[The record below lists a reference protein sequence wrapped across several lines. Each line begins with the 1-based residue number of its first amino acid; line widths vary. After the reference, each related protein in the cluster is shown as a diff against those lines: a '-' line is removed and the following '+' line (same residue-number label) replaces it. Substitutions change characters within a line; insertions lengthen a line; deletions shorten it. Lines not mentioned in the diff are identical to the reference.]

1 MGSAREP
8 GDSGAALPVPAFPIA
23 YHDDQHLFPSLL
35 PEIEARLPLE
45 SVCIRCPL
53 SPSVPLQC
61 SGLRLEFLPHNGPR
75 GDGLLQAAAG
85 SASSST
91 SSLSAP
97 SVAMKAALASIAGV
111 AAHVPIGGGTTAVA
125 GTTVLSGASAGT
137 GTSGDGA
144 SRPAN
149 EAHADRPFV
158 YLQIL
163 HLEGMEDYKTH
174 HRRMLKAWVDGLT
187 EQHEEWLVLYVTPFT
202 ESDSQNKS
210 FKKLLD
216 KLRSDLNTQGS
227 RSKERFLRLPT
238 DATGKFTNCS
248 AFQDLWNIF
257 MIRLKETLVAA
268 IETRYI
274 QLEDDIQRHSQ
285 MQEPR
290 FCPLFVAKENLALLH
305 ERCNRL
311 EDALAVYDTMDLGS
325 TSRHS
330 SAVDI
335 KQCHSLFISFGFETP
350 EDEVPVFFDPVR
362 LRLLQARVRND
373 TISYVQ
379 FRQYLF
385 AKQADLLVR
394 LRRAEEMSARGVE
407 MTSSLHKEI
416 VAEGF
421 AVAGHVW
428 AFLACVNLAHFIVTK
443 SMVSPGC
450 SSTVSS
456 EGPSRAS
463 SQPSASRS
471 PRAPSSMRS
480 GLLPLKRPGFAVTR
494 TLHRLTPPQFSLSPT
509 RRQQA
514 QRTSSQEGTGSSKS
528 ALSSPAS
535 PTLAGSKNRLSGGD
549 GVPGEPGLE
558 TVRGHEAG
566 GLGLPGTV
574 PASQARNAAHLYA
587 YGAQQLQRL
596 IAWRERSRWSLPL
609 LDFPLDASGD
619 HSETRGSPG
628 PFSGDIAAG
637 EARKHEA
644 EVRKNT
650 EQGALDERN
659 EPGEERASS
668 RRDTP
673 RPSRV
678 ASAVVLGEVEK
689 MREETGD
696 STTQRET
703 RGFVRSAS
711 SPSAGWVTPRT
722 ADEEGNAPPVS
733 SFSLPWWLCTKG
745 ELLEELQRLSD
756 AEELLVHVF
765 VLAGQQYVACGYFR
779 HAARLQFKLA
789 SAHFK
794 RGDFEECRK
803 SLAKML
809 PLFVKEPWTALWV
822 QCQQLMA
829 EADRGLGDADA
840 LSSSYFLSNV
850 NAVPNPPF
858 FSWRR
863 SHALSASK
871 YVSRKAETR
880 ARFPSSGEEREKR
893 EEGEADSGDDA
904 LHRVR
909 DVSAAGAETESLL
922 PPQVYLQRFVSLAR
936 SQAGLHCV
944 LSDDGDGVERPSL
957 SSGSLRE
964 MSSGETRRD
973 ASLPQLNP
981 VGLPASAAPTSC
993 LKSPSSSME
1002 QLKDPKE
1009 SGMDAVLER
1018 RRRGNRSLTRSATFM
1033 ATAWLGPDVPELLRK
1048 EGQIY
1053 IRAAPNLFCWGAL
1066 KPALV
1071 GLHSEHVREQVRRM
1085 RPALSLASLPQ
1096 TGQLEA
1102 FLSSCQGLVPSYGPD
1117 DTPCTVPFVTPT
1129 AATSTHQGLSSRA
1142 SGGFAAASNPF
1153 AAVLKASLDGR
1164 TVGSHNSFFHPTPR
1178 HLVRGAEASEEA
1190 TDTLS
1195 TAFLSGS
1202 SIRGGAASVA
1212 SHPGGVLGSVDQEL
1226 LEQAVIRQLVDLIPL
1241 YRLPCHPELE
1251 PQNACLLAY
1260 ATTLERVKPK
1270 STAQVLGQLQQRRLL
1285 PVLSP
1290 SGGNAS
1296 DSGGPAGGRGTR
1308 ERDSWT
1314 SRDPRFEG
1322 GAGHAGGRAS
1332 GDSTELDPKTKP
1344 FDPEAEEVV
1353 GSGPHTRRKTDGEDR
1368 QGRGESGGDGGRRE
1382 TDMPPLPVDGGT
1394 TPRSATEAKAGEVG
1408 QNCHQGDTG
1417 QQVQAVSRRDSDE
1430 GVTTGPSG
1438 TPGSDAAPQAGS
1450 HAETLSVNEASART
1464 RVGRSLQG
1472 DATPTGDLSSG
1483 ANSVRSSGLSEPS
1496 SGAVSNRS
1504 GAQHLAPGVPAS
1516 QSTPG
1521 QGATQKDSAGLERV
1535 GGGEEP
1541 QRALFSSSSSA
1552 DLAVQFRV
1560 YGRGLSD
1567 SGGRDERSPKGDD
1580 AFKSEAGA
1588 SPPREALPTGDPG
1601 VREETRGS
1609 AAAPERGEKSPSTR
1623 MRPQPLRE
1631 SEVAPTAGSA
1641 ASPHYRSSRAL
1652 SVLQMGSL
1660 QAAVPSL
1667 SVSLGQC
1674 VELRLHIHSS
1684 LVGSVEADA
1693 VVLRLSQLPCA
1704 EFASG
1709 AGGSLGK
1716 SAPGSVAGSPS
1727 GGGGLFGGVPSRP
1740 HLDETHRPA
1749 PTSVWLV
1756 VGSSPSDERTAFGS
1770 GDDAPHRPWE
1780 EDDQGAES
1788 YSKEAARKAKLTLRP
1803 GMNSLSLF
1811 WSSRSQGVFVLEQVC
1826 VVVGAVVLVQWA
1838 GELPA
1843 PGMLDEVRQAMQ
1855 DILLVSLEPSGDPRR
1870 DRDDSDDETGGTLR
1884 KRGAMLSS
1892 FSFLSGSISTRGN
1905 TKLHRIAPAAISGVK
1920 AALRDAAA
1928 ESVSDEQGEQLEKD
1942 ASEGAQRRTGEAV
1955 IASTTV
1961 EGDTAAGATWRHR
1974 RVSQRFSN
1982 PFFAFADWGNASAA
1996 LAFEDR
2002 MAPQTPACLLPG
2014 YTPFA
2019 ATLIHS
2025 EAPLERM
2032 LRPLSFEFRPPATAV
2047 RLDIQPAGPNTS
2059 FLFLNAKN
2067 YVKIRVD
2074 VLPGLLVFP
2083 QPARLR
2089 VLQCL
2094 LSATCAGSLLAEEE
2108 DLEDEDLASD
2118 APGTLSGT
2126 AGSGRLGLQTRASG
2140 PCTQGALAEGS
2151 EAATGTARDSWEGP
2165 LGGGEGED
2173 GARDGE
2179 PKGTWSWAASG
2190 RAPSTIALGSNSMA
2204 THLDDSSLRKP
2215 DQNSKRWPTRGSAV
2229 SFQKGLL
2236 SPSLSGSGEEGG
2248 LLWRE
2253 GSTFGAGRGG
2263 TADWITPRSMATG
2276 SWEGDEQLFEG
2287 SAVQLNFCW
2296 EEAMATAVDDV
2307 PTHIQLQGGQG
2318 QDAPV
2323 VGKRREKWDSEAK
2336 NPEGRQGGGCP
2347 RWQTGGNRDDDAS
2360 SGAGESGEG
2369 PPVLEQFDF
2378 IRIRA
2383 PADQDADVLAIVPRR
2398 RPLPRARGTGARDPA
2413 PRDSATSSRIS
2424 EEDSFSSEDGSFEGT
2439 PKPLPLESGS
2449 AFASSQGWLDLPR
2462 FSRSVDVLVPVVPVH
2477 AMSVRTPTSFD
2488 RASRVAPSFSMMG
2501 QGEDVADETGRQRP
2515 DAASWLG
2522 EGQHSEEPQEG
2533 VTVSATALAPPG
2545 DSAESQASGA
2555 ATAHGGAPSPDR
2567 AGALETDQEA
2577 GGSFSRLASSSGASF
2592 RDVLQPVKSRGSR
2605 TYGKQRSS
2613 LFRWR
2618 SGSAVSWQDNARHGK
2633 RESLE
2638 DRDTRLALYPSHSGT
2653 VRYGSASWGVV
2664 RRDDADPFPGSTEK
2678 EGSSLAVTEETAHV
2692 VASLQFYTSTG
2703 VDVRDRT
2710 LRRARRR
2717 QKVKQAKAVAERGR
2731 AGTTQDDTRGPQSE
2745 GSRENLERVPSGL
2758 DSDDS
2763 VPNSLLGYF
2772 VPSIYCRD
2780 DENGL
2785 CLSPS
2790 RSGMRVSGLRPAGF
2804 PAYMDCS
2811 PSAVD
2816 RGGAKRQGNSTGYES
2831 GRSSDMGILA
2841 RPLSRFDR
2849 SISVT
2854 EGGIEGRRDLL
2865 AGEGLEEQFDSITY
2879 SMSSTNVYRERKE
2892 KSRHPLKSK
2901 TAKRVPQT
2909 AGETPLGDTRVASP
2923 SEKKERKDDSL
2934 DEKGRYRGV
2943 FSPCLFSTEE
2953 GEEDTSSTSEED
2965 AEPFT
2970 SDPQPLT
2977 ILRVQTSR
2985 VHRLQVRQALTHFC
2999 RTLHASGGTVLNQI
3013 FVQSCSPTEPM
3024 VLDYASIS
3032 PVSAWEND
3040 REERSVETTLSEE
3053 AHRRRQSRRLDG
3065 IRVSLIVPSPLCPGF
3080 PSQLHCQDSDSV
3092 QLKTLLWG
3100 SQVTTL
3106 LVRLQ
3111 HPRQDDGLDDS
3122 FGSRPQ
3128 HLSSTGF
3135 SAPPSSVP
3143 QLLSADEADPSR
3155 AQSSGSHLPGPLSSE
3170 SKDER
3175 RRQGTEQYR
3184 AQRAEGPSWR
3194 GEERETGAF
3203 SETRRHEQRLVTLHE
3218 QEERWAGQGER
3229 ETSSSWQDE
3238 EPAVSLTP
3246 RFEPYLLS
3254 LYYHFLHPHC
3264 PDISAEDSPHPDDAP
3279 AFSASALGNLG
3290 GPASKPPP
3298 LALPSPWS
3306 ETTSRLDENN
3316 TTLRPRNTDSQP
3328 LVYHIPLMLPVQKA
3342 PVEVTVL
3349 APRTGRVSTPLFV
3362 SLVFTNCSDI
3372 RLDVRHSVSLEFDG
3386 AYSQRRQPF
3395 AGDPNS
3401 SSLSSAFSSSRSG
3414 LFADDSHSSH
3424 FPSGQRSVGSGSKG
3438 ERGEKSEVL
3447 TKANTSGLP
3456 DGDRRRGTTGVSQ
3469 TEGPGA
3475 SPRLGECHDWL
3486 MVGSKSRTTVLP
3498 ARSQTQVR
3506 FQLIPLR
3513 AGSLFLPVV
3522 RVYVRPTEAL
3532 RSSGSLGG
3540 QAMSRRCSRNSLH
3553 TDNMP
3558 GDPSALP
3565 QLRRSDTPG
3574 SPKTKQASEMSSSAS
3589 CHFSGTEE
3597 SAGFRKFLTSAD
3609 GGESYNGGW
3618 VTMPAGDSVTA
3629 GREVLVLPKVHSKP
3643 DLRLLP

>member
-53 SPSVPLQC
+53 SPNVPLQC
-61 SGLRLEFLPHNGPR
+61 SGLRLEFLPHSGPR
-75 GDGLLQAAAG
+75 FDGLLPAAAG
-85 SASSST
+85 SSSSST

-111 AAHVPIGGGTTAVA
+111 AAHVPIGGAAAAVA
-125 GTTVLSGASAGT
+125 GTTALSGASTGT

-144 SRPAN
+144 SRLAN
-149 EAHADRPFV
+149 EVHADRPFV

-174 HRRMLKAWVDGLT
+174 HRRMLKAWVDSLT

-238 DATGKFTNCS
+238 DATGKFANSS

-257 MIRLKETLVAA
+257 MVRLKETLVAA

-330 SAVDI
+330 TAVDI

-350 EDEVPVFFDPVR
+350 EDEVPLFFDPVR
-362 LRLLQARVRND
+362 LRLLQARVRDD

-407 MTSSLHKEI
+407 MTSSLHKQI

-471 PRAPSSMRS
+471 PRASSSTRS

-514 QRTSSQEGTGSSKS
+514 QRTSSQEGAGSSKS
-528 ALSSPAS
+528 ALLSPAS
-535 PTLAGSKNRLSGGD
+535 PTLAGSKTRLSGGD
-549 GVPGEPGLE
+549 GAPGEPGLE
-558 TVRGHEAG
+558 TARGHEAG
-566 GLGLPGTV
+566 GLGLPGTI

-596 IAWRERSRWSLPL
+596 IAWRERSQWSLPL

-644 EVRKNT
+644 AARKNNG
-650 EQGALDERN
+650 QGAFDERN

-673 RPSRV
+673 RPSRL
-678 ASAVVLGEVEK
+678 ASAVGLGEVEK

-696 STTQRET
+696 SATQREA

-765 VLAGQQYVACGYFR
+765 VLAGQQYVNCGYFR

-794 RGDFEECRK
+794 RGDLEECRK

-850 NAVPNPPF
+850 NAVSNPSF

-863 SHALSASK
+863 SHAPSASK

-880 ARFPSSGEEREKR
+880 GQFPSKREEEKKR
-893 EEGEADSGDDA
+893 EEGEADSGDEA

-936 SQAGLHCV
+936 NQAGLHDV
-944 LSDDGDGVERPSL
+944 LSDDGDGVEHPSL

-964 MSSGETRRD
+964 TPSGETRRHT
-973 ASLPQLNP
+973 SRPQLNP
-981 VGLPASAAPTSC
+981 VGLPASATPTSS
-993 LKSPSSSME
+993 LKSPSSSLE
-1002 QLKDPKE
+1002 LLKDPKE
-1009 SGMDAVLER
+1009 SGIDAAVER
-1018 RRRGNRSLTRSATFM
+1018 RRRGTRSLTRSATFM
-1033 ATAWLGPDVPELLRK
+1033 ATAWLGPDVPALLRK

-1071 GLHSEHVREQVRRM
+1071 GLHSEHVRQQVRRM

-1129 AATSTHQGLSSRA
+1129 APTSTHQGLSSRA
-1142 SGGFAAASNPF
+1142 SGGFAAASTPF

-1178 HLVRGAEASEEA
+1178 HLVRGAETTEEG

-1296 DSGGPAGGRGTR
+1296 DSGGPDGGRGTR

-1314 SRDPRFEG
+1314 SRDPSFEG
-1322 GAGHAGGRAS
+1322 GAERAGGRAS

-1344 FDPEAEEVV
+1344 FDRAAEEVL
-1353 GSGPHTRRKTDGEDR
+1353 GSGPHTGRKTDGEDR
-1368 QGRGESGGDGGRRE
+1368 QGRGEMGGESGRRE
-1382 TDMPPLPVDGGT
+1382 TDVPPLPDDGGT
-1394 TPRSATEAKAGEVG
+1394 TPRSATEEKGEQVG

-1417 QQVQAVSRRDSDE
+1417 QQMHAVSHRDSDE
-1430 GVTTGPSG
+1430 GATTGPSG
-1438 TPGSDAAPQAGS
+1438 TPGSDAAAHAGS
-1450 HAETLSVNEASART
+1450 HVDTLSANEASARA

-1472 DATPTGDLSSG
+1472 DVTSTGDVSSG
-1483 ANSVRSSGLSEPS
+1483 ANSVRSCGLSEPS

-1504 GAQHLAPGVPAS
+1504 GAQHLAPGVPGS
-1516 QSTPG
+1516 QSAPG
-1521 QGATQKDSAGLERV
+1521 QGATQKNSAGLERV
-1535 GGGEEP
+1535 RGGEEP

-1552 DLAVQFRV
+1552 DLAVQFRI

-1567 SGGRDERSPKGDD
+1567 SGGREERSPKGGN
-1580 AFKSEAGA
+1580 AFKSEAA
-1588 SPPREALPTGDPG
+1588 VTPPRESLPTGDAG
-1601 VREETRGS
+1601 VCEETRGL
-1609 AAAPERGEKSPSTR
+1609 ATAPERGEKSPCTR
-1623 MRPQPLRE
+1623 IRPQPLRE
-1631 SEVAPTAGSA
+1631 SEVALTAGSA

-1652 SVLQMGSL
+1652 SVLQMGRL

-1674 VELRLHIHSS
+1674 VELRLNIHSS
-1684 LVGSVEADA
+1684 LVGSIEADA

-1709 AGGSLGK
+1709 AAGSLGK
-1716 SAPGSVAGSPS
+1716 SVPGSVAGSPS
-1727 GGGGLFGGVPSRP
+1727 GGGGLFGGGPSRS

-1756 VGSSPSDERTAFGS
+1756 VGSSLSDEGTACGS
-1770 GDDAPHRPWE
+1770 GDAAPHRPWE
-1780 EDDQGAES
+1780 EVDQGAES
-1788 YSKEAARKAKLTLRP
+1788 YSKQAARKAKLTLRP

-1855 DILLVSLEPSGDPRR
+1855 DILLVSLDPSGDPRR

-1884 KRGAMLSS
+1884 KRGARLSS
-1892 FSFLSGSISTRGN
+1892 FSSLSGSVATRGN

-1928 ESVSDEQGEQLEKD
+1928 ESLSGEQGEQMEKD
-1942 ASEGAQRRTGEAV
+1942 AGEGAQRCTGHAV

-1974 RVSQRFSN
+1974 RVSRRFSN
-1982 PFFAFADWGNASAA
+1982 PFFAFADWGTTSAA
-1996 LAFEDR
+1996 LNFEDR

-2014 YTPFA
+2014 YTPCA

-2047 RLDIQPAGPNTS
+2047 RLEIQPAGPNSS

-2094 LSATCAGSLLAEEE
+2094 LSATCVGSLLAEEEE

-2126 AGSGRLGLQTRASG
+2126 AASGRLGLQTRASG
-2140 PCTQGALAEGS
+2140 PCTQGSLAEGS
-2151 EAATGTARDSWEGP
+2151 EAGTGTARDSWEGP

-2179 PKGTWSWAASG
+2179 PKGTSSWAASG
-2190 RAPSTIALGSNSMA
+2190 RAPSTTALGSNSIA

-2215 DQNSKRWPTRGSAV
+2215 DRNSKRWPARGSAV
-2229 SFQKGLL
+2229 SFQKGLS

-2253 GSTFGAGRGG
+2253 GSGFGAGRGG

-2287 SAVQLNFCW
+2287 AAVQLNFCW

-2307 PTHIQLQGGQG
+2307 PTHIRLQGGQG

-2323 VGKRREKWDSEAK
+2323 LGKGREKWDSDSQTL
-2336 NPEGRQGGGCP
+2336 EGRQRGGCP
-2347 RWQTGGNRDDDAS
+2347 RWQAGENRDDDAS
-2360 SGAGESGEG
+2360 SGAGGSDEG

-2398 RPLPRARGTGARDPA
+2398 RPLPRAPGAGARDPA
-2413 PRDSATSSRIS
+2413 RRGSATSSRIS
-2424 EEDSFSSEDGSFEGT
+2424 EEGPFSSEDGSFEGA
-2439 PKPLPLESGS
+2439 PKPLESHS

-2488 RASRVAPSFSMMG
+2488 RASSVAPSFSMMG
-2501 QGEDVADETGRQRP
+2501 QGEDVADETGRPRP

-2533 VTVSATALAPPG
+2533 VTSSATALSPPG
-2545 DSAESQASGA
+2545 DSAELQASGA
-2555 ATAHGGAPSPDR
+2555 ATAHGGAPSPER
-2567 AGALETDQEA
+2567 AGASETDQEA
-2577 GGSFSRLASSSGASF
+2577 RGSFSRVASSSGASF
-2592 RDVLQPVKSRGSR
+2592 RDVLQPVQSRGSR

-2618 SGSAVSWQDNARHGK
+2618 SGSVVSWQDDARHGK

-2638 DRDTRLALYPSHSGT
+2638 DRHTRLALYPSHSGT
-2653 VRYGSASWGVV
+2653 VRYGSASWGVDG
-2664 RRDDADPFPGSTEK
+2664 RDDAGPFPGSTEK

-2703 VDVRDRT
+2703 VDGCDRT

-2717 QKVKQAKAVAERGR
+2717 QKMEQTNAVAESRR
-2731 AGTTQDDTRGPQSE
+2731 AGKTQDDTRGPPSE
-2745 GSRENLERVPSGL
+2745 GSRECLERGPSGL
-2758 DSDDS
+2758 DTDDS

-2785 CLSPS
+2785 CVSPS

-2816 RGGAKRQGNSTGYES
+2816 RGGTKQQGNSTGYES
-2831 GRSSDMGILA
+2831 GRSRDMGILA

-2849 SISVT
+2849 SVSVT
-2854 EGGIEGRRDLL
+2854 DGGIEGRRDLL

-2879 SMSSTNVYRERKE
+2879 SMSSTNVCRERRE
-2892 KSRHPLKSK
+2892 KSRLPLKSK
-2901 TAKRVPQT
+2901 TAKRAPPT
-2909 AGETPLGDTRVASP
+2909 GEILLGDTRVASP
-2923 SEKKERKDDSL
+2923 ASMKKEGEDDSL
-2934 DEKGRYRGV
+2934 DEKGGYRGV
-2943 FSPCLFSTEE
+2943 FSPYLLSTEE

-2999 RTLHASGGTVLNQI
+2999 RALHASGGTVLHQI
-3013 FVQSCSPTEPM
+3013 FVQSCSQTEPM

-3032 PVSAWEND
+3032 PDYAWEND
-3040 REERSVETTLSEE
+3040 REERSEEKTLSDEP
-3053 AHRRRQSRRLDG
+3053 HRRRQNRRLDG
-3065 IRVSLIVPSPLCPGF
+3065 VRVSLIVPSPLCPSF
-3080 PSQLHCQDSDSV
+3080 PSQLHCQDADSV
-3092 QLKTLLWG
+3092 QLKTILWG
-3100 SQVTTL
+3100 GQVTTL

-3111 HPRQDDGLDDS
+3111 HLRNDDGLDDS

-3128 HLSSTGF
+3128 HLSSAGF
-3135 SAPPSSVP
+3135 SAPASSVP
-3143 QLLSADEADPSR
+3143 RSLSADEADPSR
-3155 AQSSGSHLPGPLSSE
+3155 AESSGSHLPGPLSSE

-3175 RRQGTEQYR
+3175 RRPGTEPHR
-3184 AQRAEGPSWR
+3184 AQRAEGLPWR
-3194 GEERETGAF
+3194 GEEQRETGAF
-3203 SETRRHEQRLVTLHE
+3203 GETRRHEQRLVTLQE
-3218 QEERWAGQGER
+3218 QEELWTGQGER

-3246 RFEPYLLS
+3246 RFEPYVLS
-3254 LYYHFLHPHC
+3254 LYYHFLHPHY
-3264 PDISAEDSPHPDDAP
+3264 PDISAEDSPHPDGVP
-3279 AFSASALGNLG
+3279 AFSASAFGSSG
-3290 GPASKPPP
+3290 GPASQPPP
-3298 LALPSPWS
+3298 LALPSRWP
-3306 ETTSRLDENN
+3306 ETTSCLDENN
-3316 TTLRPRNTDSQP
+3316 AAMHPRNKDSQR
-3328 LVYHIPLMLPVQKA
+3328 LVYRIPLMLPVQKA

-3372 RLDVRHSVSLEFDG
+3372 RLQVRHSVSLEFDG

-3395 AGDPNS
+3395 SGDPNS

-3414 LFADDSHSSH
+3414 LLADDSHSSH
-3424 FPSGQRSVGSGSKG
+3424 FASGQRGVGSGSKG
-3438 ERGEKSEVL
+3438 ERGEKSQIL
-3447 TKANTSGLP
+3447 TKANSGGLP

-3469 TEGPGA
+3469 TEGPAA

-3486 MVGSKSRTTVLP
+3486 MVGSKSRTTVLA
-3498 ARSQTQVR
+3498 ARSRTQVR

-3522 RVYVRPTEAL
+3522 RVYVRPAEAL

-3540 QAMSRRCSRNSLH
+3540 QAISCCCSRNSLH
-3553 TDNMP
+3553 TVNMP

-3574 SPKTKQASEMSSSAS
+3574 SPKTKQASELSSSAS

-3597 SAGFRKFLTSAD
+3597 NAGFRKFLTSTD
-3609 GGESYNGGW
+3609 GGESCNSGW